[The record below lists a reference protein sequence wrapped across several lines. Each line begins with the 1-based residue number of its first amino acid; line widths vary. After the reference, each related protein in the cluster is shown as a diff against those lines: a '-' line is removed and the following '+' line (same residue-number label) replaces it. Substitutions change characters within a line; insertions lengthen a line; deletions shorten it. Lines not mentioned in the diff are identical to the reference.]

1 MCGIAVAVGWPEA
14 EKAVR
19 ALLAA
24 MSHRGDVSD
33 PIVSPRPGVAMA
45 TRRLRIV
52 DFDGGQQPKLSAN
65 GRILVSFN
73 GEIYNHV
80 ELRRELEMLG
90 LAFRSDSDT
99 EVLANALSV
108 WGPAALQRLE
118 GMYAFVAYDAG
129 AGEFLAARDP
139 FGVKPLYLIERG
151 GGYLFASEI
160 RPLLQASEVGNV
172 LLLPPGHW
180 FTRRALQPFARPHAP
195 PIAGVET
202 LDKLMRTAV
211 HSRVPPDL
219 PFALLF
225 SGGIDST
232 LVAHYARELEPKAP
246 GYFLGDELAPDF
258 EFAARYADAAKL
270 DLRVTPI
277 TSPRNLTRAHLAEVI
292 ATIETFEPSVV
303 RDAMCNYALFER
315 IHSDGLRVALSGE
328 GADELF
334 AGYVPLEIA
343 FAHGREAGDYVRRQ
357 TLANMSRTNLQRLD
371 RCAMRFQIEARE
383 PLLDSRLAAYALS
396 LGGDAL
402 INEASAGFAGKRPLR
417 ELFDLYPGA
426 LPEAIRRRRKIAL
439 HVGSGLD
446 KSQNVSPW
454 IDFANGA
461 VGDAEFAEARRQ
473 FALYPPASKEEAL
486 YLTLLSERM
495 DLSRVPHLAARP
507 LLKFPA
513 VKLGKEAF
521 ASLAEYLAAA

>member
-1 MCGIAVAVGWPEA
+1 
-14 EKAVR
+14 
-19 ALLAA
+19 
-24 MSHRGDVSD
+24 
-33 PIVSPRPGVAMA
+33 MA

-80 ELRRELEMLG
+80 ELRRELEALG

-108 WGPAALQRLE
+108 WGPAALQRIE

-139 FGVKPLYLIERG
+139 FGVKPLYLIERD

-160 RPLLQASEVGNV
+160 RPLLQARAR
-172 LLLPPGHW
+172 PA
-180 FTRRALQPFARPHAP
+180 TCCCCRRVTGSPAAPFRPFARPHAP
-195 PIAGVET
+195 PVADVRA

-232 LVAHYARELEPKAP
+232 LVAHYARELDPKAP

-270 DLRVTPI
+270 DLRVTPM

-315 IHSDGLRVALSGE
+315 IHADGFRVALSGE

-343 FAHGREAGDYVRRQ
+343 FAHGREAGDYLRRQ

-396 LGGDAL
+396 LGGDGL
-402 INEASAGFAGKRPLR
+402 INEAAAGCAGKRPLR
-417 ELFDLYPGA
+417 ELFDLYPDR

-454 IDFANGA
+454 IDFANEAVERRRVRRGA
-461 VGDAEFAEARRQ
+461 APIC
-473 FALYPPASKEEAL
+473 ALPAGFEGGSAI
-486 YLTLLSERM
+486 S
-495 DLSRVPHLAARP
+495 HAA
-507 LLKFPA
+507 F
-513 VKLGKEAF
+513 
-521 ASLAEYLAAA
+521 